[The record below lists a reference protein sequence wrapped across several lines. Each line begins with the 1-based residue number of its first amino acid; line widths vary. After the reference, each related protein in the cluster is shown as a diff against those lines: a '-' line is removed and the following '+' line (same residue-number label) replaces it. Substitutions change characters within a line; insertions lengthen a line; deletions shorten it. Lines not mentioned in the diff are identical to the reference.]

1 MDDQAPTTEFV
12 AVDDTDVGEMV
23 ERMGLHDIGVEC
35 EGALMFTARK
45 CEAGFWNVGSR
56 SES

>member
-23 ERMGLHDIGVEC
+23 ERMGLHDIGVE
-35 EGALMFTARK
+35 R
-45 CEAGFWNVGSR
+45 
-56 SES
+56 